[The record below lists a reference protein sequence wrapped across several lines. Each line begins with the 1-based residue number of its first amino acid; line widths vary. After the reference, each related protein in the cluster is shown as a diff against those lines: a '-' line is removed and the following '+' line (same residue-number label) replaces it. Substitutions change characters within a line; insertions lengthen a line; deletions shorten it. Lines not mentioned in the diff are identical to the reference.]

1 MFRRGL
7 NSHGKSRTPSKGSRQ
22 LRPLV
27 RLKIATVLE
36 AAVASGHPAGRMPI
50 ISKKH
55 FVARISSWAKSAL
68 RIDIYLR
75 RTYSGRPSFSIRLS
89 DATAMAT
96 SVVCRPSV
104 RERSASPITRL

>member
-1 MFRRGL
+1 MQGQRYGVVHETVPASVLPSRGAL
-7 NSHGKSRTPSKGSRQ
+7 TILRQ
-22 LRPLV
+22 SFVLRSV
-27 RLKIATVLE
+27 KIA
-36 AAVASGHPAGRMPI
+36 SPQ
-50 ISKKH
+50 H

>member
-1 MFRRGL
+1 MVNRAPRAAARVAMKAI
-7 NSHGKSRTPSKGSRQ
+7 N
-22 LRPLV
+22 LRIAEELGV
-27 RLKIATVLE
+27 REQQVAAAISFFDGGATVPF
-36 AAVASGHPAGRMPI
+36 VARY
-50 ISKKH
+50 H